1 MEMELLRYKIFIM
14 AVSAGSGLGAIL
26 ITWFK
31 FLPYWKENKLGYGW
45 GLAACI
51 TILHQAFFVTGPL
64 PVAVYAGSYMG
75 EESVLNE
82 WVIFSVMGVSFG
94 VLILINRLLKG

>member
-1 MEMELLRYKIFIM
+1 MALDLLQYKILIM
-14 AVSAGSGLGAIL
+14 AVSAGSALAAIL

-31 FLPYWKENKLGYGW
+31 FLPYWEENRLGHGW
-45 GLAACI
+45 GLAGCI

-75 EESVLNE
+75 KESVLNE
-82 WVIFSVMGVSFG
+82 WVVFSVMGVSFG
-94 VLILINRLLKG
+94 VLILINRLLKE